1 MVKKRNLKKQKKAVL
16 KNAAIRKKKASGFV
30 LPEETRQK
38 VWGVVMFLI
47 AIIISLSF
55 FEKAGIAGELFMKI
69 FDRIIGK
76 TVIILPFLF
85 VAGGL
90 IYFNQN
96 YFNKEEEARPPKGWP
111 IILSFSLFV
120 LGISGILSVL
130 DLTQK
135 ELLDKFVISYSG
147 DGGLLGNLVGFPL
160 VKIFGFWVT
169 QVLFVGM
176 LAIGGLIFWRF
187 LPLREEEKKKKEQK
201 EEKEIIIPAF
211 KIKEIDSDR
220 KEVTFP
226 PLREEKKE
234 KTAFI
239 VSSIKPEIELKINPQ
254 KNKQLPPSSL
264 LEEDYG
270 SPTSGDIKVN
280 SAIIKRTLH
289 NFDIPVEM
297 SEVNI
302 GPTVTQYTLKPAEG
316 VKLSKIT
323 NLNNDLSLALAA
335 HPIRIEAPIPG
346 RSLVGVEIPNKQRAL
361 VRFKNIVE
369 SSRFQ
374 NSEGKLEL
382 ALGRDVSGVPFAAD
396 LASMP
401 HLLVAGSTG
410 SGKTICLN
418 TLIISLLYRNTADTM
433 KLVLIDPKRV
443 EFSVYNSLPHLLT
456 PVIFDSHKTVNA
468 LKWLTGEM
476 ERRFK
481 VLAEVYARDITG
493 YNKIVENKKK
503 TSAGTELEE
512 MPYIVL
518 IIDELAD
525 LMASRGRDI
534 ETGIVRIAQM
544 ARAVGIHLIVA
555 TQRPS
560 VEVITGLIK
569 ANITSRIAFQV
580 ASQIDSRTILDTPGA
595 EQLLGAGD
603 MLFLSGKTGKPKRI
617 QGTYVSEKEIKK
629 VVDFIVRSGDDK
641 TGKPGF
647 EIEEDEMA
655 KSINEKL
662 DQLDDNF
669 GGEGGDDPLYQRAK
683 EIVIEAQKASA
694 SLLQRRLRVGYARA
708 ARLIDLLE
716 EQGVVGP
723 GEGAKPREIFV
734 QNEEP
739 GESSFS

>member
-1 MVKKRNLKKQKKAVL
+1 MVKKRNLKKQKKTVL
-16 KNAAIRKKKASGFV
+16 KKAAIKKKKDGSFL

-38 VWGVVMFLI
+38 ALGVVMFLI
-47 AIIISLSF
+47 AIVISFSF
-55 FEKAGIAGELFMKI
+55 FNKAGFAGDFFMKI
-69 FDRIIGK
+69 FDKLIGK

-85 VAGGL
+85 VAAGL

-111 IILSFSLFV
+111 IILSFSL
-120 LGISGILSVL
+120 LIIGLSGILGVL
-130 DLTQK
+130 DLSQK
-135 ELLDKFVISYSG
+135 ELLDKFVLTYSG
-147 DGGLLGNLVGFPL
+147 DGGWLGNIIGFPL

-169 QVLFVGM
+169 QVLFTGM
-176 LAIGGLIFWRF
+176 LVISGLIFWRF
-187 LPLREEEKKKKEQK
+187 LPLEEKKEVKKKETV
-201 EEKEIIIPAF
+201 IPPF
-211 KIKEIDSDR
+211 KIKEIEINNKVS
-220 KEVTFP
+220 VP
-226 PLREEKKE
+226 EEKKE
-234 KTAFI
+234 KPSFVLAA
-239 VSSIKPEIELKINPQ
+239 VKPEIEIKSISQ
-254 KNKQLPPSSL
+254 KNKQLPASSL
-264 LEEDYG
+264 LEEDRG
-270 SPTSGDIKVN
+270 VPTSGDIKVN
-280 SAIIKRTLH
+280 SAVIKRTLQ

-302 GPTVTQYTLKPAEG
+302 GPTVTQYTFKPAEG

-323 NLNNDLSLALAA
+323 NLANDLSLALAA
-335 HPIRIEAPIPG
+335 HPIRVEAPIPG

-361 VRFKNIVE
+361 VRFKNMVE

-374 NSEGKLEL
+374 NPEAKLNL
-382 ALGRDVSGVPFAAD
+382 ALGRDVAGNPFAAD
-396 LASMP
+396 LAAMP

-418 TLIISLLYRNTADTM
+418 TLILSLLYQNTSDSM
-433 KLVLIDPKRV
+433 RMILVDPKRV
-443 EFSVYNSLPHLLT
+443 EFSVYNNLPHLLT
-456 PVIFDSHKTVNA
+456 PVIYDSQKTVNA

-481 VLAEVYARDITG
+481 VLAEVYVRDIIG
-493 YNKIVENKKK
+493 YNKLVEEKKN
-503 TSAGTELEE
+503 TELEK
-512 MPYIVL
+512 MSYIVL
-518 IIDELAD
+518 VIDELAD

-580 ASQIDSRTILDTPGA
+580 ASQIDSRTILDTAGA

-603 MLFLSGKTGKPKRI
+603 MLFLSGKTGKPKRV
-617 QGTYVSEKEIKK
+617 QGAYISEKEIKK
-629 VVDFIVRSGDDK
+629 VIDFIVRSDEDKSDK
-641 TGKPGF
+641 TSL
-647 EIEEDEMA
+647 EIGEDELT
-655 KSINEKL
+655 KSINEKIEQQ
-662 DQLDDNF
+662 DESFID
-669 GGEGGDDPLYQRAK
+669 GEDPLYQRAK

-694 SLLQRRLRVGYARA
+694 SLLQRKLRIGYARA

-723 GEGAKPREIFV
+723 GEGAKAREIYV
-734 QNEEP
+734 KNEQPNE
-739 GESSFS
+739 FS